1 MQFKTLIVPLF
12 LLMVSVQLYVPA
24 SMIWSKE
31 KVIKEGST
39 YKFKV
44 APVDPNDPFR
54 GKYVVI
60 NVAANHI
67 TEVFGNQWEE
77 NEAAY
82 VVLGTDLEGY
92 AQASYLTKQEPLGTD
107 YIRVKIDRIAESE
120 VYFDYP
126 FNRFYMDEDKA
137 SIAELLYFE
146 SLRDTTSVT
155 YALVMV
161 NNGAAVLQDVRIN
174 DVSLV
179 DLAEIEQEY
188 LKLH

>member
-31 KVIKEGST
+31 KIIKEGAT